1 MIMNKTVINRINEI
15 LSSLPTFKKLPFI
28 FSFHSLC
35 WLMVSQGNRQG
46 KDVVKD
52 YTLMCI
58 ISIKKVMKEYE
69 TIDNMRTLDGST

>member
-1 MIMNKTVINRINEI
+1 MNKTVINRINEI

-28 FSFHSLC
+28 FSFHSLG
-35 WLMVSQGNRQG
+35 WLMVSQCNIQG

-58 ISIKKVMKEYE
+58 ISIKKVMKE
-69 TIDNMRTLDGST
+69 I